1 MKLEKIDDP
10 RSEILLD
17 MYLHAFLFTQD
28 NRFTKEKTSVFIS
41 ILKDIH
47 TKAVGEILTLER
59 SWEKTKDL
67 LLLHSVQRPPFSTQI
82 FSWADLK
89 AITSYLLNTYYRH
102 YKLYHYSFCPMLI
115 MNLETY
121 KDDIEVAPAIPSL
134 FEAISQQQWDAEQ
147 EARQKQEEEEELK
160 RLSEQ
165 ALAEEAARHASIEA
179 EYRNAVPEE
188 VAEKTKL
195 LADFYLQQMKAE
207 LVSMLQEQEKK
218 MEDKFLSLQSRAKG
232 K

>member
-1 MKLEKIDDP
+1 MKLEKSDDP
-10 RSEILLD
+10 CSEILLD

-41 ILKDIH
+41 ILKDVH
-47 TKAVGEILTLER
+47 TKAVGETLTLER

-102 YKLYHYSFCPMLI
+102 YKLYQYSFCPNLI

-134 FEAISQQQWDAEQ
+134 FEAISQQQWDAEL
-147 EARQKQEEEEELK
+147 EARQNQEEEEELK

-165 ALAEEAARHASIEA
+165 ALAEEAARQASIEA

-188 VAEKTKL
+188 VAQKTKL